1 MSMKKKNDDSQFELF
16 AKFSEDKIELAENQ
30 IIEQQKIV
38 DYEIR
43 EYTIELLVHKYTEG
57 KDSDTNDIFIPA
69 YQRKFVWDEERQSR
83 FIESL
88 IIGLPIPYMFA
99 ADSEGRSEIV
109 DGSQRVRTLEYFLS
123 NELTLTGLTKLT
135 ELDGFRFKDLPLSR
149 QRRFKKKTIRLIELT
164 DKADYEV
171 RKEIFSR
178 INTTP
183 VLLTDMEVRKGVFE
197 GDFYSFI
204 EQCAENPK
212 FRILCP
218 VSDKRNNRQEYSE
231 MILRFFAYSENYTGF
246 VHRVD
251 DFLDQYMRK
260 NKDAFNSDQLAE
272 DFENV
277 LDFVDKYFPYGFRKT
292 LNHKSTP
299 RVRFEAIA
307 VGVNLALKEKP
318 NLKPATPIVDWLE
331 SEDFSE
337 QVTTDA
343 ANNRNKVIG
352 RIEFVRD
359 KLLGKI

>member
-1 MSMKKKNDDSQFELF
+1 MSSKKKIDDSQLEMF
-16 AKFSEDKIELAENQ
+16 AKFSEEQVDLVEKQ
-30 IIEQQKIV
+30 IIAEQKIV

-57 KDSDTNDIFIPA
+57 KDTDMNDIFIPN
-69 YQRKFVWDEERQSR
+69 YQRKFVWETARQSK

-88 IIGLPIPYMFA
+88 MIGLPIPYMFA

-109 DGSQRVRTLEYFLS
+109 DGSQRLRTLDYFL
-123 NELTLTGLTKLT
+123 NNKLVLTGLEKLT
-135 ELDGFRFKDLPLSR
+135 YLEGFRFKDLARSR
-149 QRRFKKKTIRLIELT
+149 QLRFKKKSIRLIELT

-183 VLLTDMEVRKGVFE
+183 VLLTDMEIRKGVYE
-197 GDFYSFI
+197 GDFYNFI
-204 EQCAENPK
+204 DKCAENPK

-218 VSDKRNNRQEYSE
+218 VSDGRDSRQEYSE
-231 MILRFFAYSENYTGF
+231 MILRFFAYSENYTNF

-251 DFLDQYMRK
+251 DFLNKYMESK
-260 NKDAFNSDQLAE
+260 KYNFDELQLAT

-277 LDFVDKYFPYGFRKT
+277 LDFVEKHFPYGFRKT
-292 LNHKSTP
+292 INHASTP

-318 NLKPATPIVDWLE
+318 DLMPATPVSKWLE
-331 SEDFSE
+331 SDEFLDK
-337 QVTTDA
+337 VTTDA
-343 ANNRNKVIG
+343 ANNRNKVLG

-359 KLLGKI
+359 KLLGTI